1 MWFIT
6 KDIGTIRLESFV
18 ILDVQRDGEIITRV
32 LAYVPSELTT
42 IFATMIDW
50 DKDKQREQA
59 QDHER

>member
-1 MWFIT
+1 
-6 KDIGTIRLESFV
+6 
-18 ILDVQRDGEIITRV
+18 V

-59 QDHER
+59 QDPEKNRGFQRV